1 MPMANEGGAMMAK
14 LVQNPLLLQPG
25 CEDLFTQSIME
36 MQAHPRFDEAMAA
49 AAATDDFWDDDD
61 DFMSWLRPYNV
72 QDGVLTIPVHG
83 VLLNKFPYKFGSWV
97 TGYTYI
103 ERAFER
109 GMEDP
114 EVHTLAFDID
124 SPGGEVAGNFEL
136 VEKIAAE
143 KEGKTVLAFAND
155 HAYSAAYSLATA
167 ADSITMA
174 RSGGVGSVG
183 VVTAHMDVSE
193 RMEQMGVKVTFIY
206 AGKHKVD
213 GNPYQKLPDAVKDR
227 IQDRIDRIYGEFV
240 ALVAENRGMEE
251 QAVRDTEA
259 LTFDKSNAVEI
270 GFADKIG
277 SMDKELAALSQAATE
292 MEHMA
297 TKTTTTPAAE
307 EGGSITQAQMD
318 AAVETAKAEGH
329 KDGMAAERQRIS
341 GIFGLEEAK
350 NRPAAAKMAVNAGMT
365 VEDAKAAL
373 EAMPEEQAAAPAPAK
388 EEPKAQDA
396 PAPTPFAAQMDGP
409 GVGAQVEDPKAEDGK
424 VGSDDLLGSY
434 AMLTGRDL
442 RPQKA
447 N

>member
-61 DFMSWLRPYNV
+61 EFMSWLRPYNV

-109 GMEDP
+109 GMADP

-136 VEKIAAE
+136 VEKIAEE

-373 EAMPEEQAAAPAPAK
+373 EAMPEEQAAAPAK

-409 GVGAQVEDPKAEDGK
+409 GVGAQVEEPKAEDGK